1 MPNLTLWLK
10 LFSIESNLFMFHFSN
25 LPSFV
30 VESAVLLIR
39 LRILVLWAFVLLFI
53 YSYIHQLILYFVL
66 LFIYSSF
73 TSSSYSF
80 IHLFIQS
87 YFHIFIY
94 SYIHPYISQ
103 LQTRNQECLAHCPKI
118 PNIQGSRKKFWT
130 REKLY

>member
-1 MPNLTLWLK
+1 
-10 LFSIESNLFMFHFSN
+10 MFHFSN

-30 VESAVLLIR
+30 VESAVLLVR

-53 YSYIHQLILYFVL
+53 YSYIHQLMLYFVL

-80 IHLFIQS
+80 IHLFIYS
-87 YFHIFIY
+87 YIHIFIYSYIHIFIY
-94 SYIHPYISQ
+94 SYIHPYFSQ

-118 PNIQGSRKKFWT
+118 PNIQGSRKKF
-130 REKLY
+130 